1 MNLRPS
7 RSYVKPVP
15 IVTTYEP
22 QLPDGASAK
31 RRSVAGSTRAPSYKR
46 APSRAASIDNEAAQK
61 PMSPRREASKAGSV
75 HSNTYAA
82 DMGPNGYDNQPPRP
96 VSRTPLHATATLTRL
111 GLLELALQPEDL
123 LLVNLSLSS
132 VSKSFKE
139 AIRGIIVESPCRMA
153 DLYLVPRPLRSLPT
167 ISKVLHELYLLVLNP
182 PLVIVPSLNSWQS
195 MKARVI
201 ISRKMVGILERV
213 SSVGTVQS

>member
-1 MNLRPS
+1 M
-7 RSYVKPVP
+7 K
-15 IVTTYEP
+15 
-22 QLPDGASAK
+22 LP
-31 RRSVAGSTRAPSYKR
+31 RLAPS
-46 APSRAASIDNEAAQK
+46 ILT
-61 PMSPRREASKAGSV
+61 PMLPIWVLTAMIINLLV
-75 HSNTYAA
+75 LFP
-82 DMGPNGYDNQPPRP
+82 GP
-96 VSRTPLHATATLTRL
+96 PLHATATLTRL

-153 DLYLVPRPLRSLPT
+153 DLYLAPRPLRSLPT

-213 SSVGTVQS
+213 SSVGMVQS